1 MNANKIRYLLK
12 IFLSMYIVFTNTL
25 RCNANARLPTVP
37 RLTRA
42 VTDTSPSTDGG
53 LSLAP
58 GVRLTRVT
66 WAGDT
71 HYT

>member
-1 MNANKIRYLLK
+1 MNATNMLLK
-12 IFLSMYIVFTNTL
+12 YIEDIHCDVT
-25 RCNANARLPTVP
+25 CNANARLPTVP